1 MSRYAPTIHTDPA
14 DIAALEA
21 LLPQLKGQA
30 RVEITLD
37 DGSRLLGTV
46 AVQPTVQ
53 QYRDAD
59 ENEGSNGQ
67 LRLDDLDTP
76 VQQHVLWLDRI
87 CAVRALPPIEPPT
100 AA

>member
-1 MSRYAPTIHTDPA
+1 MSRYAPTIHTDPTR
-14 DIAALEA
+14 IAALEA
-21 LLPQLKGQA
+21 LLPQLRGQS
-30 RVEITLD
+30 RVELTLD

-46 AVQPTVQ
+46 AVQPTLQ

-76 VQQHVLWLDRI
+76 VQQHLVWLDRI
-87 CAVRALPPIEPPT
+87 TAIGQLPPLE
-100 AA
+100 

>member
-14 DIAALEA
+14 RIAALEA
-21 LLPQLKGQA
+21 LLPQLRGQA
-30 RVEITLD
+30 PVEILLD
-37 DGSRLLGTV
+37 DGTRVLGTV
-46 AVQPTVQ
+46 TVQPTLQ

-76 VQQHVLWLDRI
+76 VQQHLVWLDRI
-87 CAVRALPPIEPPT
+87 ASIRPLPPVE
-100 AA
+100 

>member
-1 MSRYAPTIHTDPA
+1 MSRLAPTVHTDPA

-21 LLPQLKGQA
+21 LLPQLRGQTQ
-30 RVEITLD
+30 VELTLV
-37 DGSRLLGTV
+37 DGRRLLGTV

-53 QYRDAD
+53 QYRDAA

-76 VQQHVLWLDRI
+76 VQQHLVWLDSI
-87 CAVRALPPIEPPT
+87 AAVRQLPPH
-100 AA
+100 A

>member
-14 DIAALEA
+14 RIAALEA
-21 LLPQLKGQA
+21 LLPHLHGQT
-30 RVEITLD
+30 RVELTLH
-37 DGSRLLGTV
+37 DGTRLLGTV
-46 AVQPTVQ
+46 AVQPTLQ

-76 VQQHVLWLDRI
+76 VQQHHVWLDQIASIRQI
-87 CAVRALPPIEPPT
+87 P
-100 AA
+100 